1 MTDTKT
7 IYELDRENDKET
19 QGFRV
24 YTRYFD
30 FEISN
35 PKTGAT
41 GEEGG
46 FIDALKA
53 QDYVDFDP
61 TAGTLEKNE
70 DKARGYIRW
79 INLCLSLSRFGV
91 FFQEVNEL
99 TGADALTAPT
109 KITFTMGYENANE
122 EALYIKNEDKEYKG
136 AEEVFK
142 FLAGWALSHDY
153 KSFAVVFDPTIDSQG
168 RNPSSGPIGMK
179 EEYLTATKL
188 FDSLEEAMDAVT
200 IKEVDFPDGDKT
212 ITNGSDVIGTNQ

>member
-7 IYELDRENDKET
+7 LYELDRENDKST

-35 PKTGAT
+35 PKTSAT
-41 GEEGG
+41 GEDGG

-61 TAGTLEKNE
+61 SAGTLEKNE

-99 TGADALTAPT
+99 TGATALSTPS
-109 KITFTMGYENANE
+109 KIKFTMGYENANE
-122 EALYIKNEDKEYKG
+122 EALYWKDKDGKEYKG
-136 AEEVFK
+136 AKEVFP
-142 FLAGWALSHDY
+142 FLAGWALCHDY
-153 KSFAVVFDPTIDSQG
+153 KSFAHVFDPTIDTQG
-168 RNPSSGPIGMK
+168 RNPSSGPIGIR
-179 EEYLTATKL
+179 EEYLKANKL
-188 FDSLEEAMDAVT
+188 FDTLDDAIAAVT
-200 IKEVDFPDGDKT
+200 MTEVNSPDGD
-212 ITNGSDVIGTNQ
+212 TNIIF